1 MKRIQFEGYEI
12 YAAHEQKHESKC
24 GAIKE
29 NQYSIYV
36 KSTKTG
42 NKLVFRYWSGNTAY
56 HPMKTNYDLI
66 FALQCFLGDALCAQ
80 ETFEEFCDE
89 FGYELYDD
97 EEYGYNRKA
106 LEIHRG
112 CKRYYEKAIHVF
124 ENEEEI
130 ARVYN
135 KTIDL
140 ENGDCELEE
149 ENIV

>member
-1 MKRIQFEGYEI
+1 MKKVQFEGYEI
-12 YAAHEQKHESKC
+12 YTIHEQKHESKW

-36 KSTKTG
+36 KNIRTG
-42 NKLVFRYWSGNTAY
+42 NKLMFRYWSGNTVY
-56 HPMKTNYDLI
+56 RPMKTNYDLI
-66 FALQCFLGDALCAQ
+66 FSLQSFLGDALCAQ

-106 LEIHRG
+106 LEIHRA
-112 CKRYYEKAIHVF
+112 CKREYEKALYVF

-130 ARVYN
+130 TRVYN

-140 ENGDCELEE
+140 ENGDYELDK